1 MANPERVVLVD
12 GSNLMYRAFFA
23 LPSSLMTS
31 KGQPTNAVFG
41 FATMFRKL
49 FSGKTPAYGAVVF
62 DAPGP
67 TFRDH
72 QYPDYKA
79 QRPSMPGELR
89 DQVALVMQVCEAHG
103 FPILRVEGVEADDVI
118 GTLARQG
125 REAGHEVV
133 IVSSDKDFGQLV
145 DGQVR
150 MLDTMRDVT
159 FDAELVRKKWGV
171 RPEQMI
177 DYLALVGD
185 KVDNVPGC
193 PGIGDKSAVEL
204 LERYGDLAGIYAH
217 LDDPDLKGRQRNA
230 LEKGRALAELSRELV
245 TIDQHVALARE
256 LADLAVVPPDPTV
269 LNGLYV
275 SLEFYSLISDADR
288 DALSESD
295 DDTRYARV
303 DTHDALKAL
312 LAELD
317 ARTEPTAV
325 VPVFAEEPPAITPLV
340 GVAVATEPGRAWYVA
355 FDGRG
360 PTLGGRGFATFA
372 RWLHDAERPKVCH
385 DAKELWRGLKRQG
398 VVLRGVAF
406 DTRLASFLVDP
417 TRIIP
422 HRLDQLSKEFLHR
435 TVRPAKSVIGS
446 GKALVPFTEVD
457 PAELSDWACHLADA
471 VVAMTP
477 LVRERLRE
485 EGQEEQLHARDL
497 PLSWVLGQ
505 MEVDGILVDV
515 PDLEA
520 MGVEFRERLAG
531 LEQRVFEL
539 AGHDFN
545 LGSTKQLG
553 EVLFEELGLPIV
565 KRTKT
570 GYSTDS
576 EVLEKLEESHE
587 IATVIL
593 EWRKLAKLI
602 NTYTDVL
609 TRAVHPETG
618 RIHATFQQ
626 TTGATGR
633 LISTDPDLQRTP
645 IHTPEG
651 KRIRHAFVAPPG
663 HRLIS
668 ADWSQIELRLLAH
681 VSGDPGLVEAFRSG
695 LDIHRRTAAKLFDV
709 AVEDVTPQQRGVGKT
724 VNFATI
730 YGQGATALAQL
741 LKIPRADAKRYIV
754 QYFDAYAG
762 VRAWLDGTI
771 AEALERG
778 YVTTMTGRRRYI
790 PELSSNSPMDRQ
802 AGMRIAANTP
812 IQGSAADLCKAAMMD
827 IAGRLAAGGMRTKM
841 LLQIHDELVFEAPD
855 DEVDAACA
863 LVRDAMEHATK
874 LAVPLIVDIGVGASW
889 GEAH

>member
-31 KGQPTNAVFG
+31 SGQPTNAIFG

-49 FSGKTPAYGAVVF
+49 FSGKTPAFGAIVF

-67 TFRDH
+67 TFRDA
-72 QYPDYKA
+72 QFAQYKA
-79 QRPSMPGELR
+79 TRQAMPDDLR
-89 DQVALVMQVCEAHG
+89 AQQAGILEVCEAHG
-103 FPILRVEGVEADDVI
+103 FPILRVPGVEADDVI
-118 GTLARQG
+118 GTLARQA
-125 REAGHEVV
+125 RDAGHDVI
-133 IVSSDKDFGQLV
+133 IVSSDKDFGQLI
-145 DGQVR
+145 DDQVR

-193 PGIGDKSAVEL
+193 PGIGEKSAVEL
-204 LERYGDLAGIYAH
+204 LAAYGDIDGIYAH
-217 LDDPDLKGRQRNA
+217 LDDLKGRQKTA
-230 LEKGRALAELSRELV
+230 LEKGRELATLSRQLV
-245 TIDQHVALARE
+245 TIDLGVALERSIDQ
-256 LADLAVVPPDPTV
+256 LRVVPPDPGV
-269 LNGLYV
+269 LNALYV

-295 DDTRYARV
+295 GDTHYARV
-303 DTHDALKAL
+303 GTHDALKAL
-312 LAELD
+312 LARLQGG
-317 ARTEPTAV
+317 AAPVAV

-340 GVAVATEPGRAWYVA
+340 GLAVATEPGRAWYVA
-355 FDGRG
+355 FEGRG
-360 PTLGGRGFATFA
+360 EVLGGRGFATLA
-372 RWLHDAERPKVCH
+372 RWLNDAARPKVCH
-385 DAKELWRGLKRQG
+385 DAKELWRGLTRQG
-398 VVLRGVAF
+398 VTLEGVTF
-406 DTRLASFLVDP
+406 DTRLASFLVEP

-435 TVRPAKSVIGS
+435 TIRPAKSVIGS
-446 GKALVPFTEVD
+446 GKSQVTFLDAD
-457 PAELSDWACHLADA
+457 SDELTDWACHLADA
-471 VVAMTP
+471 VASMYPAVQQ
-477 LVRERLRE
+477 RLRE
-485 EGQEEQLHARDL
+485 EGQEPQLLARDL

-520 MGVEFRERLAG
+520 MGVEFRERLAA
-531 LEQRVFEL
+531 LERQTWEL
-539 AGHDFN
+539 AGREFN

-553 EVLFEELGLPIV
+553 EMLFDELGLPVV

-576 EVLEKLEESHE
+576 DVLEKLAESHA
-587 IATVIL
+587 IASVVL

-609 TRAVHPETG
+609 TRSVYPVTG

-645 IHTPEG
+645 IHTAEG
-651 KRIRHAFVAPPG
+651 KRIRHAFIAAEG
-663 HRLIS
+663 HRIIS

-681 VSGDPGLVEAFRSG
+681 VSADPELVEAFREG
-695 LDIHRRTAAKLFDV
+695 HDVHRRTASKLFDV
-709 AVEDVTPQQRGVGKT
+709 PLAKVSPEQRGVGKT

-730 YGQGATALAQL
+730 YGQGATALSQL
-741 LKIPRADAKRYIV
+741 LKIPRADAKRYID
-754 QYFDAYAG
+754 QYFEVYAG
-762 VRAWLDGTI
+762 VREWLDRTTT
-771 AEALERG
+771 EALERG
-778 YVTTMTGRRRYI
+778 YVTTMNGRRRYI
-790 PELSSNSPMDRQ
+790 PELSSNNPMDRQ
-802 AGMRIAANTP
+802 AGIRIAANTP

-827 IAGRLAAGGMRTKM
+827 IARRLEKQGLATKM

-855 DEVDAACA
+855 DEVEVVTA
-863 LVRDAMEHATK
+863 LVRDAMEHAQK
-874 LAVPLIVDIGVGASW
+874 LAVPLVVDIGVGQSW